1 MSEIASQADKK
12 QAEGDPTS
20 SETEIAAAAAPE
32 EENKV
37 MSAVDAFLAQFY
49 LSKFSKQI
57 ALQYMK
63 KIAADPTD
71 DNERVKKWLMRGMN
85 KVVRAPDNCDD
96 WQRGCPDKIPGIRAQ
111 PVWDTKDFDWVERI
125 EENFNVILEEL
136 VALEG
141 LDVSGFQPYRAP
153 AANDKIKNKSD
164 GVGVEA
170 TDAGSWNV
178 FYLSLGK
185 VRSGEWSGAMSGVER
200 RVEWRDGW
208 SGATGGVE
216 RQVEWRDGWSGLTS

>member
-1 MSEIASQADKK
+1 MSELSA
-12 QAEGDPTS
+12 QAEKEVEGEKASNSVPEKIEAVGES
-20 SETEIAAAAAPE
+20 APE
-32 EENKV
+32 EQKV
-37 MSAVDAFLAQFY
+37 MSAVDTFLAQFY

-63 KIAADPTD
+63 KIAADPSD
-71 DNERVKKWLMRGMN
+71 DNERVKAWLMRGMN
-85 KVVRAPDNCDD
+85 KIIKAPDNCDE
-96 WQRGCPDKIPGIRAQ
+96 WQRGCPDKVPGIRAQ
-111 PVWDTKDFDWVERI
+111 AVWDTKDFDWVERI

-153 AANDKIKNKSD
+153 AANDKIKNESD

-185 VRSGEWSGAMSGVER
+185 VRRGEARIGAQRSG
-200 RVEWRDGW
+200 
-208 SGATGGVE
+208 
-216 RQVEWRDGWSGLTS
+216 